1 MDIEV
6 SPKSFA
12 DIYLKLNKVDEGIS
26 SNPWAVAD
34 VSEFLK
40 YCCPECEFQTKVLNQ
55 FGNHAVEKHEKS
67 SVLFKPKVTNF
78 EPSEPMTLNE
88 EILPDIDQNVID
100 QFIPEIKKEDKVNFT
115 EALKAVQQEKAKEVN
130 ENYATL
136 VEQNPELIQP
146 INDVLKEAIEETI
159 GKSDMI
165 LLDPENAYVIGE
177 AIGSK
182 FIIMKSAPSEEKPP
196 DDFDVDVVDPLLDSM
211 MCSKQDLAKNHEVG
225 VFTSIDM
232 RMSYSYTKK
241 SAQDYLNGLSNKAS
255 QLVIKDINVNVT
267 SESVTC
273 DQCPDLTF
281 LHKYEAANHIKEFHW
296 ANIDNIQIH
305 ACQSCMEVF
314 PNSVRMTKHQVKVH
328 DEPEW
333 PAKPGRIFYHYQC
346 HDCPKDFERLDLFYA
361 HYKNSHPEVEN
372 VTPYKCDTCD
382 KGFIFIEEMLV
393 HQNEEHQAGHEEHK
407 CPQCPL
413 VFRSMKNYLI
423 HQTSHDKG
431 TQRLQLVCDYCDYVA
446 ANIVDKAN
454 HHKFN
459 HMMKKPEYIL
469 CEHCPTVF
477 SQQDVHNPVQVIAH
491 YLDEHREEFKFSC
504 SKCPSKLTDWNG
516 YLGHCRLK
524 HKPRKMFQCDQCG
537 KEFVQKCYLVKHFK
551 NVHEK
556 ENLNICEHCGFTT
569 YSPHNFKTHM
579 KNNHD
584 GWGQKLCPHC
594 GKKVAGKQKLQI
606 HIDRM
611 HPDAGDKNFTCDF
624 CGKGFIYQNSFN
636 QHKFCCK
643 KQPYLKKVM
652 EGRKEYYKNYRQK
665 VNQKVKEKNFRL
677 KISAKCRYCD
687 LAFNKR
693 DEIKEHYESNHPGQP
708 IKIDGLKT
716 YDCEVCKEVFLI
728 VKNRTKHMLQYHPEE
743 YQQKNENT
751 CHICGL
757 QSKSAEG
764 LKNHKLR
771 AHPKK
776 VEVHRCQP
784 CKKTFNSKS
793 KYDAHVKQSHSPVNC
808 DICHKQMSC
817 DYLMRKHRV
826 TVHGIEDGAF
836 FCPICPRKKVVFF
849 SEKLLK
855 VHMKNKHDF

>member
-1 MDIEV
+1 
-6 SPKSFA
+6 
-12 DIYLKLNKVDEGIS
+12 
-26 SNPWAVAD
+26 
-34 VSEFLK
+34 
-40 YCCPECEFQTKVLNQ
+40 
-55 FGNHAVEKHEKS
+55 
-67 SVLFKPKVTNF
+67 
-78 EPSEPMTLNE
+78 
-88 EILPDIDQNVID
+88 
-100 QFIPEIKKEDKVNFT
+100 
-115 EALKAVQQEKAKEVN
+115 
-130 ENYATL
+130 
-136 VEQNPELIQP
+136 
-146 INDVLKEAIEETI
+146 
-159 GKSDMI
+159 
-165 LLDPENAYVIGE
+165 
-177 AIGSK
+177 
-182 FIIMKSAPSEEKPP
+182 
-196 DDFDVDVVDPLLDSM
+196 
-211 MCSKQDLAKNHEVG
+211 
-225 VFTSIDM
+225 
-232 RMSYSYTKK
+232 
-241 SAQDYLNGLSNKAS
+241 
-255 QLVIKDINVNVT
+255 
-267 SESVTC
+267 
-273 DQCPDLTF
+273 
-281 LHKYEAANHIKEFHW
+281 
-296 ANIDNIQIH
+296 
-305 ACQSCMEVF
+305 
-314 PNSVRMTKHQVKVH
+314 
-328 DEPEW
+328 
-333 PAKPGRIFYHYQC
+333 
-346 HDCPKDFERLDLFYA
+346 
-361 HYKNSHPEVEN
+361 
-372 VTPYKCDTCD
+372 
-382 KGFIFIEEMLV
+382 MLV

-459 HMMKKPEYIL
+459 HMMKKPEFIL

-477 SQQDVHNPVQVIAH
+477 GQQDVHNPVQVIAH

-652 EGRKEYYKNYRQK
+652 EGRKEYYKK

-849 SEKLLK
+849 SDKLLK
-855 VHMKNKHDF
+855 MHMKNKHDF

>member
-255 QLVIKDINVNVT
+255 QLVIKEMIKDINVNVT

-281 LHKYEAANHIKEFHW
+281 SHKYEAANHIRDFHY
-296 ANIDNIQIH
+296 AEIENEQIQV
-305 ACQSCMEVF
+305 CQSCMEVF
-314 PNSVRMTKHQVKVH
+314 PNSVAMKEHQSKFHSVLH
-328 DEPEW
+328 LQHH
-333 PAKPGRIFYHYQC
+333 RYQC
-346 HDCPKDFERLDLFYA
+346 HEVSQSCDKDFTQLNQFYT
-361 HYKNSHPEVEN
+361 HYKSCHPEVEN
-372 VTPYKCDTCD
+372 VTPPYKCDSCD
-382 KGFIFIEEMLV
+382 KGFIFIEEMLA
-393 HQNEEHQAGHEEHK
+393 HQNNEHGAGHEEHK
-407 CPQCPL
+407 CSHCPL
-413 VFRSMKNYLI
+413 VFRSMKNNLI
-423 HQTSHDKG
+423 HQAFHYKDSTG
-431 TQRLQLVCDYCDYVA
+431 LELLCEFCDFVGS
-446 ANIVDKAN
+446 NELDKAN
-454 HHKFN
+454 HHWLAHNEKRTEL
-459 HMMKKPEYIL
+459 MK
-469 CEHCPTVF
+469 CEHCDKIF
-477 SQQDVHNPVQVIAH
+477 NNEMSIKAH
-491 YLDEHREEFKFSC
+491 YINEHNEEFKFAC
-504 SKCPSKLTDWNG
+504 SKCPNTATSYHNHKQHHWK
-516 YLGHCRLK
+516 HHLK
-524 HKPRKMFQCDQCG
+524 EEKWFQCD
-537 KEFVQKCYLVKHFK
+537 KCDKGYKDKRHLKSHYR

-556 ENLNICEHCGFTT
+556 ENLNICEHCGFST
-569 YSPHNFKTHM
+569 YSPDQFRYHIKTHHGGDHH
-579 KNNHD
+579 K
-584 GWGQKLCPHC
+584 QCPHC
-594 GKKVAGKQKLQI
+594 DKRLAGNQKLEI
-606 HIDRM
+606 HIDTK
-611 HPDAGDKNFTCDF
+611 HPDSGNKNFTCAF
-624 CGKGFIYQNSFN
+624 CGKGFIYANSLGH
-636 QHKFCCK
+636 HKYWCK
-643 KQPYLKKVM
+643 HQPYIQQSKKRH
-652 EGRKEYYKNYRQK
+652 EEYRKR
-665 VNQKVKEKNFRL
+665 
-677 KISAKCRYCD
+677 KISSNQNRIWKRRLRNVKCDYCD
-687 LAFNKR
+687 VAFEKR
-693 DEIKEHYESNHPGQP
+693 YEISEHYKINHPGQP
-708 IKIDGLKT
+708 ILIKGYQK
-716 YDCEVCKEVFLI
+716 YNCAVCEEVFFLA
-728 VKNRTKHMLQYHPEE
+728 KNRKKHMEQCHPEMKD
-743 YQQKNENT
+743 Q
-751 CHICGL
+751 
-757 QSKSAEG
+757 
-764 LKNHKLR
+764 
-771 AHPKK
+771 P
-776 VEVHRCQP
+776 EVFHCQP
-784 CKKTFNSKS
+784 CNKTFKTNSS
-793 KYDAHVKQSHSPVNC
+793 YIGHIKQHHKPVNC
-808 DICHKQMSC
+808 DICMKQMSC
-817 DYLMRKHRV
+817 EYTLRHHRV
-826 TVHGIEDGAF
+826 RVHGIEDGAF
-836 FCPICPRKKVVFF
+836 FCPICPKSKVVFF
-849 SEKLLK
+849 SDRLLK
-855 VHMKNKHDF
+855 MHMKNKHSE